1 MKIFRFFL
9 FWCLSILLCSSIFA
23 QAPTRAKI
31 VFTSTRD
38 GNGEIYMMNADGSG
52 EVRLTDHPGDDF
64 DPVWSP
70 TGEHI
75 AFVSEREHQGLY
87 DIYLMDADGQN
98 IRKAF
103 SDMEYRT
110 APTWSPDGQNIA
122 YHTYSPVPDWAVYF
136 DRLGGGKAE
145 RLSEAAMTRGGFPAW
160 SPDGTE
166 IAFTD
171 VVAGPPVRIA
181 PLAVG
186 IPMEMHIWII
196 NLQTHEKERLLPRLR
211 SGDTYY
217 PVWSPDGTKLAFY
230 WRERDRQKVGI
241 YIVNRD
247 GKKLEE
253 IVKNAGGM
261 VAWAPNGRELI
272 YSQTVNG
279 QRQLFKTDLHSRIK
293 APLAPLGPI
302 IGHGQNSGWDW
313 FDPKGLPVSPKPE
326 LLTTIWAKV
335 KTTD

>member
-196 NLQTHEKERLLPRLR
+196 NLQTHEKERLLPRLS

-302 IGHGQNSGWDW
+302 IGHGRNSGWDW